1 MLYTKNITMRAGDDE
16 RRINYVWRKFNAY
29 TSTIRHGRVLVPGDD
44 KNIII
49 SYDFYLLTKSGQM

>member
-1 MLYTKNITMRAGDDE
+1 MRAGDDE

-49 SYDFYLLTKSGQM
+49 SYDFYLLTKSGQI